1 MDSRKA
7 GQLLTEKFSK
17 AVVKVEE
24 FREET
29 SVTIEPSRLIE
40 IMTFL
45 KQNRDLNYDMLIDLA
60 GVDFPDRT
68 PRFTIS
74 YLLNS
79 TSFHNRLR
87 IKINVEEGS
96 SVDSVNDIWKAADW
110 MEREA
115 SEMFGIRFNNHP
127 DLRHILLTDD
137 FIGYPLRKDYDV
149 KGPDF
154 GQPLKINLDQEEQIF

>member
-17 AVVKVEE
+17 AVSKVEE
-24 FREET
+24 FRGET
-29 SVTIEPSRLIE
+29 SVTIETRKLVE

-45 KQNRDLNYDMLIDLA
+45 KQNNDLCYDMLLDLTA
-60 GVDFPDRT
+60 VDFPDQT

-79 TSFHNRLR
+79 TKFHNRLR
-87 IKINVEEGS
+87 IKIHVAEGS
-96 SVDSVNDIWKAADW
+96 SVDSVCDIWKAANW

-115 SEMFGIRFNNHP
+115 SEMFGINFNNHP
-127 DLRHILLTDD
+127 NLKHILLTDD
-137 FIGYPLRKDYDV
+137 FVGYPLRRDYDV

-154 GQPLKINLDQEEQIF
+154 GQPLKINLEEEEIF